1 MKPIHAIRS
10 GRLNLGLKS
19 SFIVL
24 ILLAI
29 TVQPRVSLGQA
40 EKGMDSLGS
49 LLISDASIP
58 DLVALSKMDGLFSSK
73 EKTFGPLQTIK
84 KFSLEC
90 RLKLA
95 ASSSSEH
102 LKRRDLAEF
111 ELKEMQNEFEKR
123 MRDAQSKSTSIPIS
137 REAAD
142 QLLIAA
148 QLELQKVSWDLA
160 SEKAFF
166 ESVNS
171 EKENSTEAKKLA
183 MELQVTG
190 LEAKG
195 LEEELQAVE
204 KDLDIAE
211 VHLNN
216 GRANISEVDKIRL
229 SVGRARNALAIQ
241 QLKRQ
246 SVEARE
252 IALENSRSA
261 QSKMQIRK
269 LSARKEHIEH
279 YVKELFDAI
288 PTINR
293 SELMRARM
301 IRQEESVAK
310 FTGLMDEQEIKS
322 NEIQSL
328 LSTLQSIEF
337 TEKKE

>member
-40 EKGMDSLGS
+40 EKGMDSLSS
-49 LLISDASIP
+49 LLISDAAIP
-58 DLVALSKMDGLFSSK
+58 DLVALSKMDGLFASK
-73 EKTFGPLQTIK
+73 KTFGPLQTIK

-90 RLKLA
+90 RLRLA
-95 ASSSSEH
+95 TSSSTELH
-102 LKRRDLAEF
+102 KRRDHKES
-111 ELKEMQNEFEKR
+111 ELKAMQNEFEKR
-123 MRDAQSKSTSIPIS
+123 MTDAQSKSNSIPIS
-137 REAAD
+137 RAAAE

-166 ESVNS
+166 ESVDS
-171 EKENSTEAKKLA
+171 EKENSAEAKKLA

-246 SVEARE
+246 AVEARE

-261 QSKMQIRK
+261 ESKMQIRK

-279 YVKELFDAI
+279 YVKELFDAL

-301 IRQEESVAK
+301 IRLEESVAK
-310 FTGLMDEQEIKS
+310 LSGLLDEQEIKS

-337 TEKKE
+337 IEQKE

>member
-1 MKPIHAIRS
+1 MKPNHAIPS
-10 GRLNLGLKS
+10 GRLNLGPKS
-19 SFIVL
+19 SIIVL
-24 ILLAI
+24 ILFAI
-29 TVQPRVSLGQA
+29 ADQPKVSLGQA
-40 EKGMDSLGS
+40 EKGMDSLS
-49 LLISDASIP
+49 SFLISDASIP
-58 DLVALSKMDGLFSSK
+58 DMVALSKMDGLFSSK

-95 ASSSSEH
+95 ASSSIE
-102 LKRRDLAEF
+102 LRKRRDLAEF
-111 ELKEMQNEFEKR
+111 ELKDMQSEFEKR

-137 REAAD
+137 REAAE

-166 ESVNS
+166 ESAIL
-171 EKENSTEAKKLA
+171 EKEDSAAAKKRA
-183 MELQVTG
+183 IELQARR
-190 LEAKG
+190 LEARG
-195 LEEELQAVE
+195 LEEELEVAE
-204 KDLDIAE
+204 KELKNAE
-211 VHLNN
+211 GLLNK
-216 GRANISEVDKIRL
+216 GAADVREVDKIRL
-229 SVGRARNALAIQ
+229 SAGRAKNALAIQ
-241 QLKRQ
+241 QLKLRGL
-246 SVEARE
+246 EAQE
-252 IALENSRSA
+252 VALENSRSA
-261 QSKMQIRK
+261 ESKMQIRK

-279 YVKELFDAI
+279 YVTELFDAM

-310 FTGLMDEQEIKS
+310 LSGLLDEQEIKS

-337 TEKKE
+337 IEKKE